1 MENGKTSPRIVMKNE
16 NAKEAPGMGDFANWE
31 NKVGRKSAGRVAL
44 CGMLITVALMFSY
57 LESFLPVPLP
67 VPGVKLG
74 IANAVTIFC
83 MFTLS
88 VPETVTVSVLR
99 VLLAG
104 LLFQSPV
111 VIVYSLAGA
120 ACSIAGMYVLK
131 HLPGFGFVG
140 ISVGGAVLHKERRVQ
155 VVKQVGHAADVL
167 LFLAVVAPHLG
178 KTIRSVR
185 HPYQR
190 AGGIDGGKGM
200 RCENAA

>member
-1 MENGKTSPRIVMKNE
+1 M
-16 NAKEAPGMGDFANWE
+16 E

-44 CGMLITVALMFSY
+44 CGMLITVALLFSY

-140 ISVGGAVLHKERRVQ
+140 ISVGGAVLHNLGQCAVAAVISGTGNIMWYMSVLLVTGTVAGIAVGLVSGVIVRRV
-155 VVKQVGHAADVL
+155 L
-167 LFLAVVAPHLG
+167 
-178 KTIRSVR
+178 RSGVSPKK
-185 HPYQR
+185 H
-190 AGGIDGGKGM
+190 
-200 RCENAA
+200 

>member
-1 MENGKTSPRIVMKNE
+1 MKNGKTSPRIVMKNE
-16 NAKEAPGMGDFANWE
+16 NAKEAPGMGAFANWE
-31 NKVGRKSAGRVAL
+31 KKVGRKSAGRVAL

-140 ISVGGAVLHKERRVQ
+140 ISVGGAVLHNLGQCAVAAVISGTGNIMWYMSVLLVTGTVAGLAVGLVSGVIVRRV
-155 VVKQVGHAADVL
+155 L
-167 LFLAVVAPHLG
+167 
-178 KTIRSVR
+178 RSGVSPKK
-185 HPYQR
+185 H
-190 AGGIDGGKGM
+190 
-200 RCENAA
+200 

>member
-1 MENGKTSPRIVMKNE
+1 MKNGKTSPRIVMKNE
-16 NAKEAPGMGDFANWE
+16 NAKEAPGMGASANWE

-140 ISVGGAVLHKERRVQ
+140 ISVGGAVLHNLGQCAVAAVISGTGNIMWYMSVLLVTGTVAGLAVGLVSGVIVRRV
-155 VVKQVGHAADVL
+155 L
-167 LFLAVVAPHLG
+167 
-178 KTIRSVR
+178 RSGVSPKK
-185 HPYQR
+185 H
-190 AGGIDGGKGM
+190 
-200 RCENAA
+200 